1 MKIFFT
7 KTENNAS
14 ITYPYSG
21 GIGKKLRAT
30 LALPLRYLCAAL
42 LLLTLGVGQEAK
54 AIGFNQG
61 NIFFDAT
68 GWGTTNYV
76 YFAVGK
82 DDYTSLYQLNTP
94 VSNTNLYRAWASN
107 NGWWN
112 GCNYFAVFS
121 TSGSWGSGSWGYTN
135 ISGNASCYTGKY
147 TSAYDIDSG
156 NIYVITKASSS
167 NGAAMSID
175 YQAGITGL
183 NSSQT
188 VTVQVK
194 TANAANYSNA
204 ANCYGTS
211 ISSATHYFNTAW
223 DSADQ
228 DGAVALS
235 NSTVTGNASAALSS
249 TVSLSLSGAVTTGYQ
264 FDGWY
269 YSDGTL
275 ISTST
280 SASYTVRGATTVY
293 ARFSEKKFNV
303 TAAKTPSAG
312 GTVTP
317 SSATAMGQITGGAI
331 TATPATGYTFT
342 SWAVTSGTGSFVS
355 STSTASNTY
364 KPTSASTVT
373 ATFTPK
379 TYSITLDKNG
389 GASGGSA
396 TATYNSSTLTSVTH
410 ASRASY
416 DLTGYY
422 DATSAGTKII
432 NANGTLVAGTT
443 YTDAS
448 GNWTYDDDV
457 TLYAQW
463 DYNPV
468 TYSVTYGVGTSYSS
482 LGSLAATNTSTSAAI
497 TSGTSYESGTGIT
510 FTASPNTGYTVE
522 GWYTDA
528 TCTSAIGAAGTSNPY
543 AITLSGNTTVYVKF
557 VEATWSV
564 AFAAG
569 TGGTVTTPNSTP
581 QTVGQITGISIAA
594 TPGTG
599 YTFASW
605 SSSNGGSFTSGTSTN
620 ANTFKPTANTTV
632 TASFNETMSSLST
645 SCSYDAGTPGY
656 AAPTVSNSATT
667 IGYGTT
673 RTITAAAAGTGYTF
687 AGWTITNGTRTDGG
701 GATANP
707 ITVRSNGDGAA
718 VSVVAN
724 YEEDL
729 TTPWTLK
736 GGTNLTGNNWATEY
750 NLEKKT
756 GHSTESV
763 AYYTFS
769 VSSTNSGI
777 DGTADAWSFKLINNS
792 TWYGL
797 TASGSY
803 WWLSNTAANQPL
815 STSGANIQICATVAG
830 DYEVKVDYT
839 TPASPTVTVTFPTSY
854 TLTYSVGTVPGNNGS
869 ISTSPSTA
877 SGSQVLSGTNITLT
891 APAAKTGYTWSGWYT
906 NSAGSEGKIN
916 DTNRAI
922 TVTMNAAKTLY
933 ACYTEDKYTVAF
945 NNGDHGTV
953 SPSGD
958 QQVGVSG
965 TSVTATPAAG
975 WRFVDWS
982 KTGAGVS
989 LSSTTTNPTTVTA
1002 SCTGSVTPNY
1012 AHHYILRGSTVANDA
1027 TTAGMAGWSATD
1039 NSSYA
1044 SATISDGVM
1053 TITANL
1059 TSAGTQYKFMI
1070 YDFVNS
1076 SYSGQTGT
1084 GEMSDGDT
1092 WTLNGSNDVKLT
1104 TTVAGTYTFVYNTST
1119 GSMTVTYP
1127 AETGYTVTANA
1138 SAGGAAGAA
1147 SYTAYQYTTTA
1158 ITATPSTGYYFTGWE
1173 ATSGSVDFADASSA
1187 STTINGVTAAA
1198 TIRAN
1203 FAPIWRILG
1212 SEASNTSTGTDGF
1225 GGWDKDNT
1233 TATIVNIGTNLSSK
1247 DTGYVELTLEA
1258 NKNYEF
1264 KMLDRQGAGT
1274 YYGNGGDKVYY
1285 MDYGNHT
1292 AWGFG
1297 TDKSYN
1303 CGITTAGAGNYKFA
1317 WNMTDK
1323 TLTVTYPTS
1332 YTVTFGMGT
1341 GGSEVTATVEDATT
1355 ITSGQYAAAGK
1366 DITFTQTPSTGY
1378 TFKGWYT
1385 TSDGNSA
1392 VTGMGTSDAVY
1403 DDIAANINVYAQY
1416 TEGLHTVTVT
1426 AGEHGSIT
1434 TPAGGSG
1441 STVSAGVSTGAAVVA
1456 AVADY
1461 GYYFQGWT
1469 VESGSA
1475 TFADASAL
1483 STTVYATADAT
1494 IKANFVSHW
1503 TIAGGDS
1510 GDSDGADAMGDWSTV
1525 ANGID
1530 NFEEVNSEWIGYADI
1545 DLPANTTFWFKV
1557 RDLFNSN
1564 WYGNT
1569 GEMTIDN
1576 STGWEMRTD
1585 ESTNCRITTAGKG
1598 TYRFTWNETTH
1609 HLTVTYPPSYTVS
1622 YSVYTFLGNDESNSE
1637 STTGGS
1643 ISSVVDGDAI
1653 ALTSGKYVVS
1663 GGTAVFTHAA
1673 ATTNYHFAGWYS
1685 DAACETAYVDGE
1697 GGAAIA
1703 DEVLTLTVSGN
1714 KTVYAKFAE
1723 NMTTVNI
1730 AHNTHGH
1737 VELGG
1742 ATVTYLTAGTVTT
1755 RSITA
1760 IPDAGYYFA
1769 GWTVTEGSD
1778 FTPSA
1783 TGEDNTTITVTGRGA
1798 GETTGQT
1805 LTANFVELDKV
1816 YFRNWNAD
1824 SSEPLWE
1831 NVYVYFNIY
1840 YEDDCAKSNASSDSI
1855 AAMTQEGASNVY
1867 WAYIPRQ
1874 TTRSGRSANIA
1885 FSNHNFGAN
1894 YKFYSEEAVMRG
1906 DYRKGLDMFVP
1917 QHGSSST
1924 GNETKYYNGY
1934 WKHHNAAVDSDAGY
1948 RIERY
1953 TGSGYT
1959 QPADNGGDR
1968 VKFLVAGENTVQYQ
1982 LRIDNLTSGHNN
1994 YMIYSLAGI
2003 HYVTFD
2009 SSPSE
2014 TGYTITTSNFS
2025 DIGLSEYNSGSPRFY
2040 ITPTSENIYTLTIDM
2055 SGDVMRLTVT
2065 YPVSVGDHR
2074 LKHTYTSG
2082 SAKSTYSD
2090 VIKSTDATKK
2100 LSMYFD
2106 NTTSHSPSLKLQ
2118 KCTALNNGVPTW
2130 GSETTVA
2137 MTGVKADTMGVF
2149 VFDLAVDGDAG
2160 SISNTAPYDGEY
2172 YVKADSLPGN
2182 WSNYKQ
2188 NVMLLNTNTF
2198 DKDKPTTFDRY
2209 MCHWYGNGNG
2219 SYNTNIKCVVANE
2232 YNNQLTDTL
2241 FGDAVIGMENQTL
2254 PNPGNVRFS
2263 YNSTTNELKRTYI
2276 NGASDWMDEFLLVS
2290 GSYRIKATDGT
2301 ALHNND
2307 TTLHD
2312 ENNWTYQVDIKAAAN
2327 SNVLLT
2333 AKFNNQRQLLLGSTS
2348 FTDSVQIVGGSS
2360 DKSYNMRLVY
2370 DFKTDYLIAG
2380 YLAGDN
2386 TFAEDDAIYSDVLII
2401 RQEQGPAEQIKFAT
2415 GKKLTKVQTVYGVMQ
2430 FRKSYLTDGSL
2441 SRYSRNTYWISFPF
2455 DVKLSDVVGFG
2466 SYGTQWIIQY
2476 YDGAGRASKGL
2487 WKETPTYWT
2496 HVSAAQREAGFVMK
2510 ANVGYILS
2518 LSLNNTSASSNI
2530 WDNGVTLVSLYFPSK
2545 DPVQTIDGELP
2556 EAGAYVVPA
2565 HPVTFQ
2571 GAERDN
2577 RSYKDAHWNV
2587 IGVPSYANVTKA
2599 VNSATEINE
2608 NDVPF
2613 LYTYNFT
2620 TNRMTPANVA
2630 TDVIFGA
2637 TQSYLV
2643 QYAGTINWRLTTIPL
2658 GMAARRN
2665 QTAENDSYTL
2675 CLNLD
2680 KEDENM
2686 DKAYIR
2692 FTDDATVGL
2701 DMNKDLTKNFNSGI
2715 DNIYTICED
2724 VELAAQILPLGDE
2737 TVYIPV
2743 GVKAASDGTC
2753 TFSMPA
2759 GTDGLEVYLFDR
2771 EANKHI
2777 NMLTSTY
2784 DADLTK
2790 GDINDRFVLE
2800 VRRAQMPTGI
2810 FTTDNADEDV
2820 TKYMHNGHLYIK
2832 KGQYIYN
2839 AEGKRVTNVQ

>member
-1 MKIFFT
+1 MKNFFT

-14 ITYPYSG
+14 LRSPYSG
-21 GIGKKLRAT
+21 GTGKKLRAT
-30 LALPLRYLCAAL
+30 LALPLRYLCATL
-42 LLLTLGVGQEAK
+42 LLLTLGLGQEAK

-82 DDYTSLYQLNTP
+82 DSYTSLYQLDTH
-94 VSNTNLYRAWASN
+94 VANTNLYRAWATN
-107 NGWWN
+107 NGWWD
-112 GCNYFAVFS
+112 GCTYFAVFS
-121 TSGSWGSGSWGYTN
+121 TSSSWGSGSWGYSN

-147 TSAYDIDSG
+147 TSAYDINSG
-156 NIYVITKASSS
+156 NIYVITAASSS

-183 NSSQT
+183 NSTQT
-188 VTVQVK
+188 VTAQVK

-211 ISSATHYFNTAW
+211 ISAATHYFNSAW

-317 SSATAMGQITGGAI
+317 GSATAMGQITGGAI
-331 TATPATGYTFT
+331 TATPATGYSFT
-342 SWAVTSGTGSFVS
+342 SWAVTSGTGTIA
-355 STSTASNTY
+355 STTTASTTY
-364 KPTSASTVT
+364 RPTSASTVT

-379 TYSITLDKNG
+379 TYTVTLDKNG

-410 ASRASY
+410 AARASY

-482 LGSLAATNTSTSAAI
+482 LGSLAATNTSTSASI
-497 TSGTSYESGTGIT
+497 TSGNSYESGTGIT

-724 YEEDL
+724 YTEDL
-729 TTPWTLK
+729 STPWTLK

-777 DGTADAWSFKLINNS
+777 DGTADAWSFKLINS
-792 TWYGL
+792 GTWYGL
-797 TASGSY
+797 SASGSY

-839 TPASPTVTVTFPTSY
+839 TPASPTVTVTFPTTY
-854 TLTYSVGTVPGNNGS
+854 TLTYGFGTIVGTNGTIAS
-869 ISTSPSTA
+869 SPSTA
-877 SGSQVLSGTNITLT
+877 SGTQLISGTTVTLT
-891 APAAKTGYTWSGWYT
+891 APNSKTGYTWKGWYD
-906 NSAGSEGKIN
+906 NAAGTGEAVNASQEY
-916 DTNRAI
+916 
-922 TVTMNAAKTLY
+922 TVTMNSNKTLY
-933 ACYTEDKYTVAF
+933 ACYNEDTYAVTI

-953 SPSGD
+953 SPTGS
-958 QQVGVSG
+958 QQVGLEGV
-965 TSVTATPAAG
+965 TITATPAAG
-975 WRFVDWS
+975 YKFDHWT
-982 KTGAGVS
+982 KTGEYVTLDS
-989 LSSTTTNPTTVTA
+989 ETDNPTTVTA
-1002 SCTGSVTPNY
+1002 LGVGTVT
-1012 AHHYILRGSTVANDA
+1012 AHYIQRYILRGSLKDDSGN
-1027 TTAGMAGWSATD
+1027 AGMAGWAATD
-1039 NSSYA
+1039 NSAYT
-1044 SATISDGVM
+1044 SATIAGNVM
-1053 TITANL
+1053 TVTATLTKSKSDYKFKVYDL
-1059 TSAGTQYKFMI
+1059 TSDAWR
-1070 YDFVNS
+1070 
-1076 SYSGQTGT
+1076 GQTGSSYIPNAT
-1084 GEMSDGDT
+1084 S
-1092 WTLNGSNDVKLT
+1092 WTLNGGNDVYFRAT
-1104 TTVAGTYTFVYNTST
+1104 AIGTYTFAVDFTNPAAPAI
-1119 GSMTVTYP
+1119 TVTRPTGYP
-1127 AETGYTVTANA
+1127 VTYGFGSVEGSNTAPTAQTAAGISFNSADSIQSGTSVTFTASAAKTGYTWH
-1138 SAGGAAGAA
+1138 GW
-1147 SYTAYQYTTTA
+1147 YTTNNTSGTKLSEGESLTYTTTVNA
-1158 ITATPSTGYYFTGWE
+1158 AKTVYAVYTEDLYTVTVNAGENGSITTGSPSVTAGIDTKPTITATADPGFRFSYWEVVTGT
-1173 ATSGSVDFADASSA
+1173 ATITDDHSA
-1187 STTINGVTAAA
+1187 STTVSASSNAI
-1198 TIRAN
+1198 IRAVFGSNWVVGGESDKFGNWDMSRGYSFAN
-1203 FAPIWRILG
+1203 F
-1212 SEASNTSTGTDGF
+1212 ETV
-1225 GGWDKDNT
+1225 GGKE
-1233 TATIVNIGTNLSSK
+1233 L
-1247 DTGYVELTLEA
+1247 GYV
-1258 NKNYEF
+1258 N
-1264 KMLDRQGAGT
+1264 
-1274 YYGNGGDKVYY
+1274 
-1285 MDYGNHT
+1285 
-1292 AWGFG
+1292 
-1297 TDKSYN
+1297 
-1303 CGITTAGAGNYKFA
+1303 
-1317 WNMTDK
+1317 
-1323 TLTVTYPTS
+1323 
-1332 YTVTFGMGT
+1332 
-1341 GGSEVTATVEDATT
+1341 
-1355 ITSGQYAAAGK
+1355 
-1366 DITFTQTPSTGY
+1366 
-1378 TFKGWYT
+1378 
-1385 TSDGNSA
+1385 
-1392 VTGMGTSDAVY
+1392 
-1403 DDIAANINVYAQY
+1403 
-1416 TEGLHTVTVT
+1416 
-1426 AGEHGSIT
+1426 
-1434 TPAGGSG
+1434 
-1441 STVSAGVSTGAAVVA
+1441 
-1456 AVADY
+1456 
-1461 GYYFQGWT
+1461 
-1469 VESGSA
+1469 
-1475 TFADASAL
+1475 
-1483 STTVYATADAT
+1483 
-1494 IKANFVSHW
+1494 
-1503 TIAGGDS
+1503 
-1510 GDSDGADAMGDWSTV
+1510 
-1525 ANGID
+1525 
-1530 NFEEVNSEWIGYADI
+1530 I
-1545 DLPANTTFWFKV
+1545 DLPANTEYEIKV
-1557 RDLFNSN
+1557 YDHNTSA
-1564 WYGNT
+1564 WYGHT
-1569 GEMTIDN
+1569 N
-1576 STGWEMRTD
+1576 S
-1585 ESTNCRITTAGKG
+1585 IQ
-1598 TYRFTWNETTH
+1598 
-1609 HLTVTYPPSYTVS
+1609 TVTYTSNNGTALQFNSGGGYQNLRIVTAGHGTYQFVWNQTDHKLTINYPTSYTITYGQKTYYGV
-1622 YSVYTFLGNDESNSE
+1622 DESNDAT
-1637 STTGGS
+1637 TTGGTF
-1643 ISSVVDGDAI
+1643 SVVDGDDN
-1653 ALTSGKYVVS
+1653 ALVSGKYIVA
-1663 GGTAVFTHAA
+1663 TDAAVFTAVPA
-1673 ATTNYHFAGWYS
+1673 SNYSLAGWYS
-1685 DAACETAYVDGE
+1685 DATCETAYVNGE
-1697 GGAAIA
+1697 GGAVISTNTLA
-1703 DEVLTLTVSGN
+1703 LTPSAN

-1730 AHNTHGH
+1730 AHNAHGN

-1742 ATVTYLTAGTVTT
+1742 ATITSLTAGARTT

-1760 IPDAGYYFA
+1760 VPDEGYYFA
-1769 GWTVTEGSD
+1769 GWTVAPAEGADYSV
-1778 FTPSA
+1778 SG
-1783 TGEDNTTITVTGRGA
+1783 TGEANTTITVTGNGA

-1805 LTANFVELDKV
+1805 LTANFIELDKI
-1816 YFRNWNAD
+1816 YFRNIFDDGVN
-1824 SSEPLWE
+1824 EPTSWE
-1831 NVYVYFNIY
+1831 NVYVYFDAYWEEGDNKGAG
-1840 YEDDCAKSNASSDSI
+1840 AKTKPYME
-1855 AAMTQEGASNVY
+1855 MTQIGTSNVY
-1867 WAYIPRQ
+1867 EAYVPRAV
-1874 TTRSGRSANIA
+1874 TAAGYANVA
-1885 FSNHNFGAN
+1885 FSNADFHDYNNFYGSKAA
-1894 YKFYSEEAVMRG
+1894 YRG
-1906 DYRKGLDMFVP
+1906 DYNRILNMFVP
-1917 QHGSSST
+1917 FHTSSGTTNTTQYFS
-1924 GNETKYYNGY
+1924 NGY
-1934 WKHHNAAVDSDAGY
+1934 WMQYDTKIGETAGY
-1948 RIERY
+1948 YLKKR
-1953 TGSGYT
+1953 TGT
-1959 QPADNGGDR
+1959 
-1968 VKFLVAGENTVQYQ
+1968 NTYSQLSQFEAVSNHATTIQDT
-1982 LRIDNLTSGHNN
+1982 LRIDNTVAANNRYRITSAGGLNYVAASQITSSNCIGIELVENN
-1994 YMIYSLAGI
+1994 TA
-2003 HYVTFD
+2003 D
-2009 SSPSE
+2009 SYFEISPSTE
-2014 TGYTITTSNFS
+2014 GN
-2025 DIGLSEYNSGSPRFY
+2025 Y
-2040 ITPTSENIYTLTIDM
+2040 IIQINQEEDKMKLNVIYPI
-2055 SGDVMRLTVT
+2055 
-2065 YPVSVGDHR
+2065 SVGDHR

-2090 VIKSTDATKK
+2090 VIKSHEEGKK

-2106 NTTSHSPSLKLQ
+2106 NTTSHSPSLVLQ

-2130 GSETTVA
+2130 GSETAVA
-2137 MTGVKADTMGVF
+2137 LTGVKTDTMGVY
-2149 VFDLAVDGDAG
+2149 VFDLAVAGDAG
-2160 SISNTAPYDGEY
+2160 TISNAAPYTGEY
-2172 YVKADSLPGN
+2172 YVKADSLPGGWTN
-2182 WSNYKQ
+2182 FTQ

-2198 DKDKPTTFDRY
+2198 DKSKSLTYDRY
-2209 MCHWYGNGNG
+2209 LCHWYGNRNG
-2219 SYNTNIKCVVANE
+2219 TYNTNIKCVVANE

-2241 FGDAVIGMENQTL
+2241 FGDVIIGGADRNHQTL
-2254 PNPGNVRFS
+2254 PFPGNVRFS

-2276 NGASDWMDEFLLVS
+2276 NGASDWRDEFLLVS
-2290 GSYRIKATDGT
+2290 GSSKIKATNGT
-2301 ALHNND
+2301 ALLGND

-2327 SNVLLT
+2327 SNIILS

-2360 DKSYNMRLVY
+2360 NREYNMRLVY

-2380 YLAGDN
+2380 YLAGGTNVD
-2386 TFAEDDAIYSDVLII
+2386 ESQAIYSDVLII
-2401 RQEQGPAEQIKFAT
+2401 REQQGNAEQINFAS
-2415 GKKLTKVQTVYGVMQ
+2415 GQKLTEVRTVYGVMQ
-2430 FRKSYLTDGSL
+2430 FNKSYLTDASI

-2455 DVKLSDVVGFG
+2455 DVKLSEAVGFG

-2496 HVSAAQREAGFVMK
+2496 HVSAAEREAGFIMK

-2530 WDNGVTLVSLYFPSK
+2530 WDNGVTQVSIYFPSK
-2545 DPVQTIDGELP
+2545 DPVETIDGVLP
-2556 EAGAYVVPA
+2556 EAGDYVVPA
-2565 HPVTFQ
+2565 HPVTFA

-2577 RSYKDAHWNV
+2577 RSYKDANWNV
-2587 IGVPSYANVTKA
+2587 IGVPSYANVSKN
-2599 VNSATEINE
+2599 VNETTSINE
-2608 NDVPF
+2608 NNVPF
-2613 LYTYNFT
+2613 LYSYDFG
-2620 TNRMTPANVA
+2620 TNRMRA
-2630 TDVIFGA
+2630 TDVSTSITFGA
-2637 TQSYLV
+2637 MQAYLV
-2643 QYAGTINWRLTTIPL
+2643 QYAGTIDWTLTTIPL

-2665 QTAENDSYTL
+2665 QTAEKDTYTL

-2686 DKAYIR
+2686 DKTYIR
-2692 FTDDATVGL
+2692 FTDDATEGL

-2743 GVKAASDGTC
+2743 GVKAAANGTC

-2771 EANKHI
+2771 ETNKHI
-2777 NMLTSTY
+2777 NMLISTY
-2784 DADLTK
+2784 EADLTK

-2800 VRRAQMPTGI
+2800 IRRAQMPTGI
-2810 FTTDNADEDV
+2810 FTTGNVDEDV
-2820 TKYMHNGHLYIK
+2820 TKYMYNGHLYIK
-2832 KGQYIYN
+2832 KGQCIYN
-2839 AEGKRVTNVQ
+2839 AEGKRITNVQ